1 LAIGLDAFGAK
12 FQCDTK
18 SIPIIAKLVLGT
30 KEVLLTFRTM
40 MKHVE
45 ALRATHVPANLV
57 QLILFLFLFVRH
69 DCLGLL
75 LLLLDISFEELGQ
88 ADLLGAI
95 G

>member
-1 LAIGLDAFGAK
+1 
-12 FQCDTK
+12 
-18 SIPIIAKLVLGT
+18 
-30 KEVLLTFRTM
+30 M

-45 ALRATHVPANLV
+45 ALRATHVPANPV
-57 QLILFLFLFVRH
+57 QLVLFLFFFVRH
-69 DCLGLL
+69 DCLGL